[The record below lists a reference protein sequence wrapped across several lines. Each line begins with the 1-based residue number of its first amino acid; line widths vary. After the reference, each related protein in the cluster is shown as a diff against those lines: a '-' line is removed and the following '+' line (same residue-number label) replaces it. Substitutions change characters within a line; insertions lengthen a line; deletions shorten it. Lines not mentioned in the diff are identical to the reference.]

1 MPRKTPL
8 LPLQVRRPLRKLGS
22 DLRNARIRRRLTAA
36 MVAER
41 AYISNP
47 TLARVER
54 GDASVALG
62 IYATVLWVLGMAD
75 RIGTLADVT
84 SDELGLA
91 LEEERLPKRVV
102 LPRRKRSD
110 PLERAP

>member
-8 LPLQVRRPLRKLGS
+8 LPLEVRRPLRKLGS
-22 DLRNARIRRRLTAA
+22 DLRSARIRRRLTAA

-41 AYISNP
+41 AYISSP
-47 TLARVER
+47 TLRRVER

-62 IYATVLWVLGMAD
+62 IYATVLWVLGMSQ
-75 RIGTLADVT
+75 RIGTLADLG

-91 LEEERLPKRVV
+91 MEEERLPKRVV
-102 LPRRKRSD
+102 LPRRKESKALLPD
-110 PLERAP
+110 E